1 MAPTPDDEE
10 CGSTT
15 PFAGDESAID
25 VGLTPDTMTAKEA
38 LLRLKA
44 MIIQEEGDWLVGS
57 VRHEGD
63 MLVVNDH
70 ALDRIGVDYPDLTR
84 NRLRTVVKTHALGIS
99 LVGKENKLLVRKA
112 T

>member
-1 MAPTPDDEE
+1 
-10 CGSTT
+10 
-15 PFAGDESAID
+15 
-25 VGLTPDTMTAKEA
+25 
-38 LLRLKA
+38 
-44 MIIQEEGDWLVGS
+44 VGS
-57 VRHEGD
+57 VRRDGD

-99 LVGKENKLLVRKA
+99 LVGKENKLLVRKP